1 MVINLIKYPNN
12 IRKDIT
18 KYNNYAN
25 RGMTLESE
33 INDTNRYYLDNDIA
47 VIYKKPTPIKVVEQ
61 VNNKITSAFFLEPS
75 TTDYNGIYMSHYV
88 DFEAKE
94 TKNKSS
100 FPLNNIH
107 RHQID
112 HIRRIYKENG
122 ICFLIIRFTLLD
134 ETYLLFAKDFL
145 EFVDNNSR
153 KSIPILYIRDR
164 GYIIRN
170 KIRPSVDYIEIIK
183 EYGGILNG
191 KEK

>member
-18 KYNNYAN
+18 KYNNHAN

>member
-1 MVINLIKYPNN
+1 MVIDLIKYPNN

-47 VIYKKPTPIKVVEQ
+47 VIYKKPTPIKVLEQ
-61 VNNKITSAFFLEPS
+61 VGNKITSAFFLEPS

-88 DFEAKE
+88 DFEVKE
-94 TKNKSS
+94 TKSKSS

-112 HIRRIYKENG
+112 HIRRIYRENG
-122 ICFLIIRFTLLD
+122 ICFLIIRFVVFD

-145 EFVDNNSR
+145 EFIDNNSR
-153 KSIPILYIRDR
+153 KSIPIKYIRDN
-164 GYIIRN
+164 GYIIKP
-170 KIRPSVDYIEIIK
+170 KIMPSVDYIEIIK
-183 EYGGILNG
+183 EYGGICN
-191 KEK
+191 EK